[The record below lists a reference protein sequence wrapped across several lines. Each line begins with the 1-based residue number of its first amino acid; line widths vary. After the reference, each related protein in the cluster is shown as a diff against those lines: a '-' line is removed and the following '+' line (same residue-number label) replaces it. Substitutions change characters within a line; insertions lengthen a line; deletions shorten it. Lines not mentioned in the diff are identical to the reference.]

1 MGGNGEESARWQLS
15 PRRGDDVGGA
25 AIFSMRGGASR
36 VGVVGKA
43 TGRGF
48 ARGVLRSEDGGGR
61 NRTEARR
68 HRWRPFMSAR
78 WCDRGKG
85 ARGLEW
91 KGGRGEVLEGGSG
104 ANGRHAGT
112 TEAASDQR
120 GRGPLCMG
128 RLGGAAVAC
137 APLLLWAR
145 PTRIVTFSIYSEEF
159 QKEAT

>member
-68 HRWRPFMSAR
+68 RRWRPFMSAR

-91 KGGRGEVLEGGSG
+91 KGGRAVSCGHAARGGAGGGSG
-104 ANGRHAGT
+104 ANGRHAGA
-112 TEAASDQR
+112 TEVASDQ
-120 GRGPLCMG
+120 
-128 RLGGAAVAC
+128 
-137 APLLLWAR
+137 
-145 PTRIVTFSIYSEEF
+145 
-159 QKEAT
+159 